1 VSQARQQQLNA
12 RNNQMTH
19 EANRIAY
26 LIELI
31 DQHDNLTEMHDEVV
45 WDDERLAIAIASE
58 ADNKANQIDAL
69 ASYVAS

>member
-1 VSQARQQQLNA
+1 
-12 RNNQMTH
+12 MTH